1 MTVSHVG
8 AQTVL
13 NINFTFLSKEA
24 EIIVVITVYTMHYQW
39 QQFVQRTNN
48 NSSNNNNNNMI

>member
-8 AQTVL
+8 AQAVL

-24 EIIVVITVYTMHYQW
+24 EIIVVITVYSMHYQ
-39 QQFVQRTNN
+39 
-48 NSSNNNNNNMI
+48 